1 MIAAK
6 IFNNNALATVTDEG
20 QDAILIGLGI
30 GFNKRPGDK
39 VNQDKIEKI
48 YYVQNDMQTKFLEML
63 KNVNSVVMDAS
74 EKIIGLIPGNDGKRE
89 QRKIFFYQI

>member
-6 IFNNNALATVTDEG
+6 IFNNNALATVTDEV

-39 VNQDKIEKI
+39 VNQDKIE
-48 YYVQNDMQTKFLEML
+48 
-63 KNVNSVVMDAS
+63 
-74 EKIIGLIPGNDGKRE
+74 
-89 QRKIFFYQI
+89 

>member
-30 GFNKRPGDK
+30 GFEIAGTAGILHP
-39 VNQDKIEKI
+39 
-48 YYVQNDMQTKFLEML
+48 F
-63 KNVNSVVMDAS
+63 
-74 EKIIGLIPGNDGKRE
+74 
-89 QRKIFFYQI
+89 

>member
-63 KNVNSVVMDAS
+63 KNVNSDVMALYLVMMAS
-74 EKIIGLIPGNDGKRE
+74 LAIKVYYL
-89 QRKIFFYQI
+89 

>member
-30 GFNKRPGDK
+30 NVQEIKLI
-39 VNQDKIEKI
+39 KIKLK
-48 YYVQNDMQTKFLEML
+48 KFTMF
-63 KNVNSVVMDAS
+63 KTICRRNS
-74 EKIIGLIPGNDGKRE
+74 
-89 QRKIFFYQI
+89 

>member
-30 GFNKRPGDK
+30 GFNKRQEIK
-39 VNQDKIEKI
+39 LIKIKLK
-48 YYVQNDMQTKFLEML
+48 KFTMF
-63 KNVNSVVMDAS
+63 KTICRRN
-74 EKIIGLIPGNDGKRE
+74 
-89 QRKIFFYQI
+89 F

>member
-48 YYVQNDMQTKFLEML
+48 YYVQNDMQTKFLRML
-63 KNVNSVVMDAS
+63 IQMLWMHLKKLLALYLVMMAS
-74 EKIIGLIPGNDGKRE
+74 LAIKVYYL
-89 QRKIFFYQI
+89 

>member
-20 QDAILIGLGI
+20 QDAILIGLWI

-39 VNQDKIEKI
+39 VNQDKIEKNLLCSKRYADEI
-48 YYVQNDMQTKFLEML
+48 FR
-63 KNVNSVVMDAS
+63 NVK
-74 EKIIGLIPGNDGKRE
+74 EC
-89 QRKIFFYQI
+89 

>member
-63 KNVNSVVMDAS
+63 KNVNSDVMDAS
-74 EKIIGLIPGNDGKRE
+74 EKIIGLIPGNDGK
-89 QRKIFFYQI
+89 F